1 MRLLHAGHDHDR
13 ACAVERG
20 AQLRR
25 RARARGAFR
34 QSLPLHRLYPDRRGR
49 ARRARR
55 LPARRRRQR
64 ARRWSRR
71 GPSMRT
77 VNSLVGSPIERL
89 EDLRF
94 LRGRGQY
101 VDDLARKDMLHA
113 AILRSSVAH
122 GRIRSIAVAAA
133 RALPGVHSVITAKDI
148 GNRVPRVP
156 MRLQPLPDFEPFGQP
171 VIAETKVRY
180 VGEALA
186 VVLADSPGIAE
197 DALGLIEVEI
207 EPLPAVADRQASAQ
221 DASLLFEDK
230 GTNLAIKFRAVRGDA
245 AAAFA
250 DAPYVRCESFRTQRH
265 MALPLEP
272 RGLLAEWD
280 AARGRLTLSGGAKV
294 LFFNRRSL
302 AKQMGL
308 PESAIEIVENDV
320 GGGFG
325 ARGEFYPEDFLIP
338 FAAQHTGRPVKW
350 TEDRREHLMCMNHA
364 REAECDVEIA
374 CRRDGTILGLRGH
387 AYVDVGAYLRTN
399 GAVGA
404 RNVAQFMSGPY
415 RIPHID
421 IDVALLLTNKT
432 PVGTYRGPGRFE
444 TDFFRERLLDMVAQ
458 DLGLDRVAF
467 RRRNLVS
474 QQEMPYQIATITPF
488 ESKDEFDSGDYHAT
502 LDRCLDE
509 IKWTET
515 SKLAGKLIDGRYHGV
530 AVGCFIEGGA
540 AGPKESARIVLEPD
554 GLYSVYVGSSA
565 IGQGLE
571 TAFAQIAAD
580 ALEVTIDRI
589 RGVFHGSTSYVGD
602 GYGAYHS
609 RSVVMGGSAMLDAAK
624 NLREAIRAQAAQ
636 RLRCQPS
643 EVEIVEGS
651 KAVGPGGKS
660 IALNGLSSDGIS
672 AEGAFLNKKHT
683 YTYGAHAAHVA
694 VDAKLGHVEL
704 VDYVVVEDCGRV
716 INPLTVHGQAIGS
729 VVQGLGGAMMEH
741 LIYDQ
746 EGQLLTGSLA
756 DYLIP
761 TASDFPNIRAV
772 VLENHPSPINP
783 LGAKGAGEG
792 GIIAAGGVMANAVA
806 NALSGFG
813 AQPRELPLTPTRIWE
828 LAQAPRK

>member
-1 MRLLHAGHDHDR
+1 
-13 ACAVERG
+13 
-20 AQLRR
+20 
-25 RARARGAFR
+25 
-34 QSLPLHRLYPDRRGR
+34 
-49 ARRARR
+49 
-55 LPARRRRQR
+55 
-64 ARRWSRR
+64 
-71 GPSMRT
+71 MRT

-94 LRGRGQY
+94 VRGRGQY

-122 GRIRSIAVAAA
+122 GRLRSIDVSAA
-133 RALPGVHSVITAKDI
+133 RSLAGVHCVITAKDI

-171 VIAETKVRY
+171 VIAEDKVRY

-186 VVLADSPGIAE
+186 VVLADTAGIAE

-207 EPLPAVADRQASAQ
+207 EPLPAVADRRAAEQGEA
-221 DASLLFEDK
+221 LLFEDQ
-230 GTNLAIKFRAVRGDA
+230 GSNLAIKFHAVRGDA
-245 AAAFA
+245 AAAFEN
-250 DAPYVRCESFRTQRH
+250 APYRRRESFRTQRH
-265 MALPLEP
+265 MALPMEP

-280 AARGRLTLSGGAKV
+280 AGRGRLTVSGGAKV
-294 LFFNRRSL
+294 LFFNRRTL

-308 PESAIEIVENDV
+308 PEDVIEIVENDV

-338 FAAQHTGRPVKW
+338 FAARHTGRPVKW
-350 TEDRREHLMCMNHA
+350 TEDRREHLMCVNHA
-364 REAECDVEIA
+364 REAECDIEIA
-374 CRRDGTILGLRGH
+374 CARDGTILGLRGH
-387 AYVDVGAYLRTN
+387 AYVDVGAYMRTN

-415 RIPHID
+415 RIPNID

-444 TDFFRERLLDMVAQ
+444 TDFFRERLFDMVAQ
-458 DLGLDRVAF
+458 DLGLDRVEF

-474 QQEMPYQIATITPF
+474 QREMPYSIATITPF

-502 LDRCLDE
+502 LDRCLAE
-509 IKWTET
+509 VGWGEK
-515 SKLAGKLIDGRYHGV
+515 SKLAGKLIDGRYHGL
-530 AVGCFIEGGA
+530 ALGCFIEGGA

-554 GLYSVYVGSSA
+554 GRYAVYVGSSA

-580 ALEVTIDRI
+580 ALEVTLDRI
-589 RGVFHGSTSYVGD
+589 RGVFHGTTSYVSD

-609 RSVVMGGSAMLDAAK
+609 RSVVMGGSAMLDAANK
-624 NLREAIRAQAAQ
+624 LREAIRVEAAKPLGCAPAQ
-636 RLRCQPS
+636 
-643 EVEIVEGS
+643 VEIVDGI

-660 IALNGLSSDGIS
+660 VSLAGLSPEGIA

-694 VDAKLGHVEL
+694 VDPKLGQVEL
-704 VDYVVVEDCGRV
+704 IDYVVVEDCGRI
-716 INPLTVHGQAIGS
+716 INPLTVHGQTIGS
-729 VVQGLGGAMMEH
+729 VVQGLGGAIMEH
-741 LIYDQ
+741 LVYDQ
-746 EGQLLTGSLA
+746 QGQLLTGSLA

-792 GIIAAGGVMANAVA
+792 GIIAAGGVMANAIA
-806 NALSGFG
+806 NALSAFG
-813 AQPRELPLTPTRIWE
+813 AEPRELPLTPTRIWE
-828 LAQAPRK
+828 LVQAGKQRA